1 MRWQHWVCTSC
12 CARGSQVEL
21 LWHSLLLLLLSLRE
35 GEPGSVALAFL
46 VVVTASP
53 FLLPSSS
60 SSSSSSSWFFSPQP
74 VRGLQLFGWGRSH
87 PLYWACQ
94 VWLLALA
101 SFTSRLFHHHK
112 PSTQQHHRH
121 PRLEQGDHR
130 KCGNTSICDAPTPRR
145 GLCLHQ
151 VRTRGLQHTKFTS
164 TICIIV
170 WPGYEERYWESDWM
184 WSKGSFS

>member
-1 MRWQHWVCTSC
+1 MTNMRYALTIIIMS
-12 CARGSQVEL
+12 
-21 LWHSLLLLLLSLRE
+21 SL
-35 GEPGSVALAFL
+35 
-46 VVVTASP
+46 
-53 FLLPSSS
+53 SSS
-60 SSSSSSSWFFSPQP
+60 WSWFFSSQP
-74 VRGLQLFGWGRSH
+74 VRGLQLFGWGWSH

-184 WSKGSFS
+184 WSKGSFFLVLILIRIILILILLIVVTVTIICSVDNRWWYLKRSGPRIWLFDR